1 MTITVAFEWV
11 LVSLAIPIWKK
22 RKGKSGSNIQF
33 EQQEIQE
40 KHPVPQKLWTWFSSK
55 SDLQEVLAADEI
67 VLYMWCSVKM
77 QNPPASTNHPTLYF
91 STEFLWSQICNE
103 WWSINF
109 IQHDGDIIT
118 LSLSPERGTTSLF
131 ICKGQTLFFLFLVYG
146 NQQCLKKYLD
156 LLYTYI

>member
-1 MTITVAFEWV
+1 MKKPADSSWSNMTITVAFEWV

-77 QNPPASTNHPTLYF
+77 QNPPASTNHPTFYF

-103 WWSINF
+103 WRSINF
-109 IQHDGDIIT
+109 INMMGMSLPFHYLQKGGQHHCWYA
-118 LSLSPERGTTSLF
+118 RG
-131 ICKGQTLFFLFLVYG
+131 KPFFFFF
-146 NQQCLKKYLD
+146 
-156 LLYTYI
+156 